1 MAEQPSFAAGKT
13 LRKKLNES
21 IMSLFRGKSTTIE
34 GREENTA
41 IKLLMES
48 RMDVSR
54 LQIIVFTKILHR
66 LLEIRF
72 EEVYSGKQR
81 NFQACE
87 TFVKGI
93 DEFILSSNQTVER
106 SPSPVQGYLGPFSK
120 SFLVTHGDQPN
131 RATSDQNEDRDLS
144 TLGME
149 AVYVTVALL

>member
-1 MAEQPSFAAGKT
+1 MAEQPSLAAGKA

-34 GREENTA
+34 GKEENTA

-106 SPSPVQGYLGPFSK
+106 SPSPV
-120 SFLVTHGDQPN
+120 
-131 RATSDQNEDRDLS
+131 
-144 TLGME
+144 
-149 AVYVTVALL
+149 